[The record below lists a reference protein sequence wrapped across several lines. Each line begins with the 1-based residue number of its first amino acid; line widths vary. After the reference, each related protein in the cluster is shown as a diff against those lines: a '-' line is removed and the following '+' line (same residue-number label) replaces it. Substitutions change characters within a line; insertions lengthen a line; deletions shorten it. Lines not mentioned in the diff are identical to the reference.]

1 MTDEAVFAARKRRVT
16 EQLGEAVFA
25 AVGLMVRQYL
35 EAPDVKFD
43 GADFDAAAQEDRA
56 ETADAGRGENES
68 FDMAR
73 YQRLQAEASAAERG
87 ESEDRADAEEGN
99 AAHRQRAEAA
109 DGSGETAPTAET
121 DTGRGA
127 ENKRPHTALPQNT
140 EPQSRKRADAGEA
153 DDRRRSLRESGEKP
167 DGDES
172 AAEEAVRPKHRTAE
186 EAKAPRSVRHTT
198 RAAVW
203 ERPAGAAEEI
213 RTARN
218 AGAAAFFER
227 TERGEPLRAAR
238 GVSEE
243 IERDARRYD
252 GNFYLY

>member
-1 MTDEAVFAARKRRVT
+1 MTDEAVFAARKKRVT

-43 GADFDAAAQEDRA
+43 GADFDAAAQEDRM

-73 YQRLQAEASAAERG
+73 YQRLRAEMSAAERG
-87 ESEDRADAEEGN
+87 ESGDRADAEKGN
-99 AAHRQRAEAA
+99 AARRQRAEAA
-109 DGSGETAPTAET
+109 DDGEATVPTAET

-127 ENKRPHTALPQNT
+127 ENRRPRTVPPQRM
-140 EPQSRKRADAGEA
+140 EPQSGRRADTGEA
-153 DDRRRSLRESGEKP
+153 DDRRRSVRESVEEL

-172 AAEEAVRPKHRTAE
+172 AAEEAVRPMRRTAE
-186 EAKAPRSVRHTT
+186 EAEVPGSVRHTA
-198 RAAVW
+198 RPAVW
-203 ERPAGAAEEI
+203 ERSAGAAEES

-218 AGAAAFFER
+218 AGAAAFSER
-227 TERGEPLRAAR
+227 TERDEPLRAAR

>member
-43 GADFDAAAQEDRA
+43 GADFDAAAQEDCA

-73 YQRLQAEASAAERG
+73 YQRLR
-87 ESEDRADAEEGN
+87 
-99 AAHRQRAEAA
+99 
-109 DGSGETAPTAET
+109 AET
-121 DTGRGA
+121 DIGRGA
-127 ENKRPHTALPQNT
+127 ENRRPRTAPPQRT
-140 EPQSRKRADAGEA
+140 EPQSGKRADTGET
-153 DDRRRSLRESGEKP
+153 DDRRRSVRESAEEP

-172 AAEEAVRPKHRTAE
+172 AAEEAVRPMRRTAE
-186 EAKAPRSVRHTT
+186 EAEVPGSVRHTA
-198 RAAVW
+198 RPAVW
-203 ERPAGAAEEI
+203 ERSAGAAEES

-218 AGAAAFFER
+218 AGAAAFSER
-227 TERGEPLRAAR
+227 TERDEPLRAAR